1 MSVCIHL
8 HIHGTDYLS
17 VSGHVI
23 YIHTCIYI
31 YPHIYGT
38 YYISPPP
45 NPPPPPHTGA
55 AEISLAQA
63 AFPAGRFFSPLSGG
77 SILGASAPPA
87 PPHCTPQGPAEDRAS
102 LRQLGIP
109 LTSCAMHLGALT
121 SRKKEFKPM
130 VDAALGGGWAPPTT
144 EAAPLS
150 RRSSLRV
157 DTRLVEQQLSRVFSV
172 VDEGGQ
178 GGQG

>member
-8 HIHGTDYLS
+8 HIHGTDYL
-17 VSGHVI
+17 
-23 YIHTCIYI
+23 
-31 YPHIYGT
+31 
-38 YYISPPP
+38 PPR
-45 NPPPPPHTGA
+45 TGA